1 MAFWAALDELIDDL
15 IMADDEEEHCEEEEM
30 LESQDEEVASLHH
43 RTTKNIMEIT
53 ETDDEEEVS
62 SLSKRSTRFGNMN
75 TKQIICRLLPVFVI
89 AVGIFIAGTYYGVSN
104 KDNSMSDEET
114 LPTGK
119 SSIGNNNINM
129 EEPPPANNDESGQA
143 VLDKQPIEI
152 EAAGEDEEPAIL
164 PSTIVNTFTVLE
176 QISHD
181 PTSFT

>member
-1 MAFWAALDELIDDL
+1 MAFWTALDELIDDL
-15 IMADDEEEHCEEEEM
+15 IMADNDEEHCEEEEM

-75 TKQIICRLLPVFVI
+75 TKQIICRLLPIFVI
-89 AVGIFIAGTYYGVSN
+89 AVGVFIFGTYYGVSN

-114 LPTGK
+114 LPTTGQ
-119 SSIGNNNINM
+119 SSIGNNNIDM
-129 EEPPPANNDESGQA
+129 EEPPPANDDESGQA
-143 VLDKQPIEI
+143 VLNKQPIE
-152 EAAGEDEEPAIL
+152 AAGDEEPAIL

>member
-1 MAFWAALDELIDDL
+1 MAFWAALDELIDDI
-15 IMADDEEEHCEEEEM
+15 IMADDEEEEHCEEEEI
-30 LESQDEEVASLHH
+30 LESEDEEVASLHH

-53 ETDDEEEVS
+53 ETDEEEVS

-104 KDNSMSDEET
+104 KDNSMSDET
-114 LPTGK
+114 LPTGQ
-119 SSIGNNNINM
+119 SSIGNNNIDM
-129 EEPPPANNDESGQA
+129 EEPPPANDDESGQA

-152 EAAGEDEEPAIL
+152 EAAGDEEPAIL

>member
-1 MAFWAALDELIDDL
+1 MMAFWTALDELIDDL
-15 IMADDEEEHCEEEEM
+15 IMADDDEEHCDEEEM
-30 LESQDEEVASLHH
+30 LESEDEEVASLHH

-75 TKQIICRLLPVFVI
+75 IKQIICRLLPVFVI
-89 AVGIFIAGTYYGVSN
+89 AVGVFIVGAYYGVSN

-114 LPTGK
+114 LPTTGQ
-119 SSIGNNNINM
+119 SSIGNNNIDM
-129 EEPPPANNDESGQA
+129 EEPPPANDDESGQA
-143 VLDKQPIEI
+143 VLDKQPIE
-152 EAAGEDEEPAIL
+152 AAGEEEDPAIL

>member
-1 MAFWAALDELIDDL
+1 MAFWTALDELIDDL
-15 IMADDEEEHCEEEEM
+15 IMADNDEEHCEEEEM

-89 AVGIFIAGTYYGVSN
+89 AVGVFIVGTYYDVSN

-119 SSIGNNNINM
+119 SSIGNNNIDM
-129 EEPPPANNDESGQA
+129 EEPPPANDDESGQA
-143 VLDKQPIEI
+143 VLDKQPIE
-152 EAAGEDEEPAIL
+152 AAGDEEPAIL
-164 PSTIVNTFTVLE
+164 PSTIVNIFTVLE

>member
-1 MAFWAALDELIDDL
+1 MAFWTALDELIDDL

-53 ETDDEEEVS
+53 ETDEEEVS

-89 AVGIFIAGTYYGVSN
+89 AVGVFIVGTYYGVSN

-114 LPTGK
+114 LPTTVQ
-119 SSIGNNNINM
+119 SSIGNNNIDM
-129 EEPPPANNDESGQA
+129 EEPPPANDYESGQA
-143 VLDKQPIEI
+143 VLNKHPI
-152 EAAGEDEEPAIL
+152 EAAGDEEPAIL

-181 PTSFT
+181 PTSFA